1 MPVWRYHVD
10 VEILKAQHRRIIRL
24 ASALGGLAETLKT
37 QDDAVR
43 ARELMTAL
51 NAALIEHLA
60 IEDGELYPVLMQSAE
75 LSVRQLAEDYVD
87 DMGALS
93 GAWAHYFDEWSHAK
107 IVSNRSRFALATR
120 GLIGA
125 LAHRVERE
133 DDTLYPAMEAA
144 DARSAALRDEDAGS
158 V

>member
-1 MPVWRYHVD
+1 MD

-24 ASALGGLAETLKT
+24 GSALGGLAEILKT
-37 QDDAVR
+37 QDDASR

-60 IEDGELYPVLMQSAE
+60 IEDGELYPVLLRSDDP
-75 LSVRQLAEDYVD
+75 SVRQLAEDYVD
-87 DMGALS
+87 DMGAVS
-93 GAWAHYFDEWSHAK
+93 GAWAHYFDEWSQAR
-107 IVSNRSRFALATR
+107 ILSDRRRFATASK

-125 LAHRVERE
+125 LAHRVARE

-144 DARSAALRDEDAGS
+144 DARSSSMKGGAVGAS
-158 V
+158 

>member
-1 MPVWRYHVD
+1 MNI
-10 VEILKAQHRRIIRL
+10 EILKAQHRLIIRL
-24 ASALGGLAETLKT
+24 ASALGGLAEALKT
-37 QDDAVR
+37 PEDVLR

-60 IEDGELYPVLMQSAE
+60 IEDGELYPVLMKADDA
-75 LSVRQLAEDYVD
+75 SVRQLAEHYVD
-87 DMGALS
+87 DMGAIS
-93 GAWAHYFDEWSHAK
+93 GAWAHYFGEWSQAR
-107 IVSNRSRFALATR
+107 ILSDRSRFAVATK

-144 DARSAALRDEDAGS
+144 DARSAALRDEDSGS

>member
-1 MPVWRYHVD
+1 MD

-37 QDDAVR
+37 QDDASR

-60 IEDGELYPVLMQSAE
+60 IEDGELYPVLMKADDA
-75 LSVRQLAEDYVD
+75 SVRQLAEHYV
-87 DMGALS
+87 MGAIS
-93 GAWAHYFDEWSHAK
+93 GAWAHYFGEWSQAR
-107 IVSNRSRFALATR
+107 ILSDRSRFAVATK

-144 DARSAALRDEDAGS
+144 DARSAASRNEDAGS
-158 V
+158 S

>member
-1 MPVWRYHVD
+1 MD

-24 ASALGGLAETLKT
+24 ASALGGLAGTLKT
-37 QDDAVR
+37 QDDASR

-60 IEDGELYPVLMQSAE
+60 IEDDELYPELMKADDA
-75 LSVRQLAEDYVD
+75 SVRQLAEHYVD
-87 DMGALS
+87 DMGAIS
-93 GAWAHYFDEWSHAK
+93 GAWAHYFGEWSQAR
-107 IVSNRSRFALATR
+107 ILSDRSRFAVATKW
-120 GLIGA
+120 LIGA

-144 DARSAALRDEDAGS
+144 DARSAASRDEDAGS